1 VFDVVEHLDNL
12 RSWPTDRLVACRDD
26 LIREQR
32 RLRMQELAVVRVL
45 DERGRIDPAQAER
58 EGVSARTVR
67 DTIETARALESL
79 PAVAAAAY
87 AGALSSEQ
95 LASVAALA
103 DEFTDSEWAQRA
115 PNIAPAD
122 LARLARTKTKPTAEE
137 GRARH
142 AARSLRM
149 WWQQDTGMLSIRG
162 ELPDLM
168 GARFEATINRMTD
181 RMRPAKGRA
190 WETREHRNADALGE
204 LCDLF
209 ETAEPPAAAARP
221 LLVVEVPMSG
231 PAEIVGIPLPDAMV
245 EQLRANARVEPV
257 LVDGEGATVEIGT
270 RSSAL
275 SPKVARAILLRDGH
289 CRCGNCEVRHG
300 LQIHHLRP
308 RSWGGSDDP
317 SNLAAVCP
325 LDGHH
330 GMLIP
335 NGSWA
340 LVGNPNRPDGLRL
353 THVDDVTAEEAEQL
367 GLPPP
372 PAWAARGLIPRSRA
386 RATTMEPCTPRR

>member
-12 RSWPTDRLVACRDD
+12 RSWPTDRLLACRDG

-45 DERGRIDPAQAER
+45 DERGRIDPGQAER

-67 DTIETARALESL
+67 DTIETARALELL
-79 PAVAAAAY
+79 PAVY
-87 AGALSSEQ
+87 AGAFTSEQ
-95 LASVAALA
+95 LGSVAALA
-103 DEFTDSEWAQRA
+103 DESTDSEWAQRA

-142 AARSLRM
+142 AARNLRM
-149 WWQQDTGMLSIRG
+149 WWQRDTGMLSIRG

-168 GARFEATINRMTD
+168 GARFEATIHRLTN
-181 RMRPAKGRA
+181 RMRPSKGRA
-190 WETREHRNADALGE
+190 WEPRDRRNADALGE
-204 LCDLF
+204 LCAVF
-209 ETAEPPAAAARP
+209 ETAEPPAAAAKP
-221 LLVVEVPMSG
+221 LLVVEVPLSG

-245 EQLRANARVEPV
+245 EQLRASATVEPV
-257 LVDGEGATVEIGT
+257 LVDEHGVAVEVGRCSPT
-270 RSSAL
+270 L
-275 SPKVARAILLRDGH
+275 SPKIARAVLLRDGH
-289 CRCGNCEVRHG
+289 CRSGNCEVRHG

-308 RSWGGSDDP
+308 RSWGGTDDP

-325 LDGHH
+325 SDGHRQ
-330 GMLIP
+330 MLVP
-335 NGSWA
+335 NGPWA

-353 THVDDVTAEEAEQL
+353 VHVDELTAEEAEQL
-367 GLPPP
+367 GLPPTR
-372 PAWAARGLIPRSRA
+372 AGPRVA
-386 RATTMEPCTPRR
+386 